1 MKNSKKILSFV
12 YLSLFGVFGSIV
24 FVPRTQAMTIEG
36 YDTLNGVKV
45 ISNDGRVAY
54 TEDGEEWRFDRQWYA
69 QNETKTIADLIHH
82 KLGKE
87 SETIESTSTSTIESD
102 PSSTDKKADMVE
114 DTSSSTS
121 TLFSEKTSVPTQI
134 SNEKRKGGISSKL
147 VESSSAKADTS
158 VTEVKE
164 EPAKAD
170 TSVTEVKEEP
180 QNHKSNESVP
190 KVSQKEDNLSTM
202 TEGENTENDFSIE
215 KGTIDSTIKIS
226 SSNSTVQML
235 RKELPKTG
243 ENRKPSAVMKW
254 SGLFLLLV
262 GIGTICLN
270 KNSYNDQ

>member
-164 EPAKAD
+164 EP
-170 TSVTEVKEEP
+170 

-215 KGTIDSTIKIS
+215 KGTIDSIIKIS